1 MIYYIS
7 IYNNSTKYSDKWVY
21 TIFGD
26 RMKKKI
32 KKVVIPIFLSVVC
45 GTICG
50 RLMFSIYEEKGSNI
64 LSSNIIYLLEDS
76 TYEDIDTMKANT
88 ISTDYIYYQDNGKY
102 NAVVAMTK
110 NKDNID
116 KIKKVYD
123 KELNVETYTLNDDDI
138 NTLIN
143 DYDTKLSNTEN
154 NDEIKQIIGEMINI
168 YKDREDI
175 KMAKI
180 S

>member
-1 MIYYIS
+1 
-7 IYNNSTKYSDKWVY
+7 
-21 TIFGD
+21 
-26 RMKKKI
+26 MKKKI
-32 KKVVIPIFLSVVC
+32 KKVVIPIFLSVIC
-45 GTICG
+45 GAICG
-50 RLMFSIYEEKGSNI
+50 RLMFSIYEEKGYNVLNSNT
-64 LSSNIIYLLEDS
+64 IYLLKEYSYD
-76 TYEDIDTMKANT
+76 DIDTLKANT
-88 ISTDYIYYQDNGKY
+88 LSTNYIYYEDNGKY
-102 NAVVAMTK
+102 NMVVALTK
-110 NKDNID
+110 NKDNIE

-123 KELNVETYTLNDDDI
+123 KELTVETYTLNDNDI

-154 NDEIKQIIGEMINI
+154 NDEIKQIIGKMINI